1 MNKANVISRIIEIG
15 IVPVIRADSGDEARQ
30 LIEAIWAGGI
40 SIFEVT
46 TTVPNAVSLIET
58 LAADF
63 GSEVIIGAG
72 TVLDVETTRSCL
84 SAGAKF
90 IVSPILDLDVVETC
104 RKADT
109 AVFPGAL
116 TPTEIVMAWNA
127 GADAVKI
134 FPAYA
139 VGGANYIK
147 AIKAPLPEIELIPT
161 GGITLLTVG
170 DYIRAGAIAVGVGGE
185 LADVR
190 ALRAGQRG
198 KITDAA
204 CAFVKAVHEARS
216 L

>member
-1 MNKANVISRIIEIG
+1 MNKANVTSRISEVG
-15 IVPVIRADSGDEARQ
+15 IVPVIRADSDDEARH
-30 LIEAIWAGGI
+30 LIDAIRAGGI

-58 LAADF
+58 LTANF
-63 GSEVIIGAG
+63 GGEVIIGAG

-104 RKADT
+104 RQADI

-116 TPTEIVMAWNA
+116 TPTEIVTAWNA

-139 VGGANYIK
+139 VGGANFIK
-147 AIKAPLPEIELIPT
+147 AIKAPLPEVELIPT

-190 ALRAGQRG
+190 ALRAGQSE

-204 CAFVKAVHEARS
+204 RAFVKAVREARS

>member
-1 MNKANVISRIIEIG
+1 MNKANVISRISEIG
-15 IVPVIRADSGDEARQ
+15 IVPVIRAASADEARL
-30 LIEAIWAGGI
+30 LIEAIRAGGI

-46 TTVPNAVSLIET
+46 TTVPNAVSLIES
-58 LAADF
+58 LAADL

-72 TVLDVETTRSCL
+72 TVLDGEKARSCL

-90 IVSPILDLDVVETC
+90 IVCPILDLDVVETC
-104 RKADT
+104 RQADI

-116 TPTEIVMAWNA
+116 TPTEIVTAWNA
-127 GADAVKI
+127 GADAVKV

-190 ALRAGQRG
+190 ALRAGQSE

-204 CAFVKAVHEARS
+204 RAFVKAVHKARS